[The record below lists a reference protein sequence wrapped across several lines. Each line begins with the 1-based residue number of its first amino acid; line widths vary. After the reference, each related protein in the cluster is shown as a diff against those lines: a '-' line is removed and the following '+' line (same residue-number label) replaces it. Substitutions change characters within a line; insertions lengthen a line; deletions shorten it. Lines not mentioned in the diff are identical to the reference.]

1 MNNRFTSRRRNST
14 TYTCECC
21 GKRTRETGNEESTR
35 DLCLACDL
43 AGEIEIAISDNR
55 SKFTQEQ
62 LNGIDAAME
71 DAKYDTKDADTA
83 AIKSIHNEVCNIA
96 YA

>member
-14 TYTCECC
+14 TYICECC
-21 GKRTRETGNEESTR
+21 GKRTRETGNDESTR

-43 AGEIEIAISDNR
+43 AGEIENMISDYRPN
-55 SKFTQEQ
+55 FTQEQ
-62 LNGIDAAME
+62 IDGIDVALKAANS
-71 DAKYDTKDADTA
+71 DTATADTA
-83 AIKSIHNEVCNIA
+83 KIVAIHSQVMDIA

>member
-43 AGEIEIAISDNR
+43 AGEIEIMMSDNR
-55 SKFTQEQ
+55 ENFTQEQ
-62 LNGIDAAME
+62 INGIQAALN
-71 DAKYDTKDADTA
+71 DAKFDTKDADTA

-96 YA
+96 HA